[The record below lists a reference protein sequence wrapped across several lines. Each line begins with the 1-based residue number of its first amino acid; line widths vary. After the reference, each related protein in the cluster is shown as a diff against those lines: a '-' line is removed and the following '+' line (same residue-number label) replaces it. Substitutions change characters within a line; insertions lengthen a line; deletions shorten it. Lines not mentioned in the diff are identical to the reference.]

1 MHGLFCTR
9 VLGGLALLVAASTS
23 HAANWIVQVG
33 GSRLAY
39 SPMELT
45 IAPGDTVTF
54 RNMGGVH
61 NVTADDGSFRCAQG
75 CDGQGG
81 NGAASG
87 QIWTATVSFPRA
99 GRFGYFCE
107 PHGAPGSGMYGVVT
121 VLGDPPVPVPTGG
134 IALALLL
141 AGALL
146 GAARLWRGRD

>member
-1 MHGLFCTR
+1 MRTSKHGIL
-9 VLGGLALLVAASTS
+9 VGAALWLAATAGAD
-23 HAANWIVQVG
+23 AANWVVQVG

-87 QIWTATVSFPRA
+87 QIWTATVSFPTA

-134 IALALLL
+134 LALGLL
-141 AGALL
+141 LIGV
-146 GAARLWRGRD
+146 AAAAVIWRRRG